1 MTQRHEILRT
11 TFTTI
16 KGQPGQVIAPESHF
30 TLPLSDLGQ
39 LPAQRDA
46 EAQRLAREE
55 ALRPFD
61 LSTGPLVRARL
72 LRLARKHVLLLSMHH
87 IICDGWSMG
96 VLVREVAA
104 LYEAYVAGGSRRL
117 RS

>member
-1 MTQRHEILRT
+1 NVSALENSLREVTQRHEILRT

-16 KGQPGQVIAPESHF
+16 DGQPVQVIAPESHF

-39 LPAQRDA
+39 LPPAERNT

-55 ALRPFD
+55 AQLPFD

-72 LRLARKHVLLLSMHH
+72 LRLSKEDHVLLLSMHH
-87 IICDGWSMG
+87 IVSDGWSMG

-104 LYEAYVAGGSRRL
+104 L
-117 RS
+117 